1 MNTDLL
7 AASPQPSKPAA
18 AAKPAAKPAA
28 GKKGAPMAG
37 QKGIASFFTKKT

>member
-1 MNTDLL
+1 VNTDLL

-18 AAKPAAKPAA
+18 AAKPAAKPPA
-28 GKKGAPMAG
+28 GKKGAMAG